1 MPHILIKGEA
11 MLVALMCMCLYACA
25 PENPLPTLS
34 PPLSTTTPKAVP
46 ATRAPSPT
54 PTISPTGRPASTL
67 TDTPTSIPTAT
78 FTPTPH
84 PEILGATID
93 GLRARTYPGGQIK
106 VTGIYS
112 VTDAYTRTLITYP
125 SDGLKISGM
134 MNIPFGTGPFPV
146 VIMNHGYIAPSQ
158 YVTGSDTW
166 RAADILARNGYLTL
180 APDFRGYARSDQGL
194 NLYRAGFM
202 VDALNAVGSVKSL
215 PYADARNIGIWG
227 HSMGGGVTTRA
238 MVVSNQIKA
247 AVLYGPVSADFNE
260 PRYFYAF
267 GGEGIDQVSPDLFD
281 SVYFWTNDKQLIH
294 DLSPINYLRNVT
306 AAVSIHQGTADTTT
320 PKEWAEAIRDG
331 LFAAGKN
338 VEFFEYPGQ
347 GHAFSG
353 ASWDLFNQRVVNF
366 FDRNLK

>member
-1 MPHILIKGEA
+1 MG
-11 MLVALMCMCLYACA
+11 A
-25 PENPLPTLS
+25 PT
-34 PPLSTTTPKAVP
+34 STST
-46 ATRAPSPT
+46 ATD
-54 PTISPTGRPASTL
+54 TL
-67 TDTPTSIPTAT
+67 TPFPTAT

-84 PEILGATID
+84 PEILAATIN

-106 VTGIYS
+106 ITSVFT

-125 SDGLKISGM
+125 SDGLRISGM
-134 MNIPFGTGPFPV
+134 MNIPFGAGPFPV
-146 VIMNHGYIAPSQ
+146 VIMNHGYIAPYQ

-166 RAADILARNGYLTL
+166 RAADILARNGYLTI
-180 APDFRGYARSDQGL
+180 APDFRGYARSDPGL

-215 PYADARNIGIWG
+215 PFADARNIGIWG
-227 HSMGGGVTTRA
+227 HSMGGGVATRA
-238 MVVSNQIKA
+238 MVVSDQIKA

-267 GGEGIDQVSPDLFD
+267 GGEGIDKVAPDLFD

-294 DLSPINYLRNVT
+294 DLSPINFLGNVT
-306 AAVSIHQGTADTTT
+306 AAVSIHQGIADTTT

-331 LFAAGKN
+331 LRSAGKN

-353 ASWDLFNQRVVNF
+353 TSWNLFNQRVVKF
-366 FDRNLK
+366 FDLYLK